1 MIDFYWL
8 KIYFSRFITMVL
20 AYHRISRTLFSG
32 GSLLL
37 KNDQGRERKKPI
49 FNDRKLTGSRSNY
62 RGTEVGKQIS

>member
-1 MIDFYWL
+1 
-8 KIYFSRFITMVL
+8 MVL
-20 AYHRISRTLFSG
+20 AYHRISRSLLSD